1 MTHEAF
7 VYLWYDAL
15 NKMYYLGSHKGEPTD
30 DYAHSSSMMESF
42 TMNTKPAYMYRK
54 ILAFGT
60 HKEMLALE
68 SELQANRKERCW
80 DRYYNVVVCEPF
92 YGGFSSGENHPQWK
106 GGISL
111 DKTSYMKVYQQTP
124 AQVEYQAKYMKTY
137 WQSRENK
144 DKANKRRRELYANSS
159 EFRKKDLER
168 GRKRRARL
176 SNDPV
181 WVENRRKKDR
191 ERYARKKAEKQ
202 GTGTLKEFMS

>member
-1 MTHEAF
+1 
-7 VYLWYDAL
+7 
-15 NKMYYLGSHKGEPTD
+15 
-30 DYAHSSSMMESF
+30 
-42 TMNTKPAYMYRK
+42 
-54 ILAFGT
+54 
-60 HKEMLALE
+60 
-68 SELQANRKERCW
+68 
-80 DRYYNVVVCEPF
+80 
-92 YGGFSSGENHPQWK
+92 
-106 GGISL
+106 
-111 DKTSYMKVYQQTP
+111 MKVYQQTP

-144 DKANKRRRELYANSS
+144 DKANKRRRELYASSS